1 MVPVCVYVY
10 VCVCARACVCV
21 VAMCLSADHI
31 FRALITWC
39 MFTHMVTVAVWILFD
54 AFHLDYRICSDLL
67 CFTVMLLVI
76 RHRGLRHSAAAS
88 PTSPRYSLLAYGR
101 VHVVVNRPTHPNAGQ
116 PIPLQCLVCYHCSN
130 RRSPIEK
137 QKRCWC
143 VRPRCDSRPVSSTR
157 ANAVRNACFVWED

>member
-1 MVPVCVYVY
+1 MLTISFVHSSRGACSRTWRLSLSGYCVTHFILTIVSALTCF
-10 VCVCARACVCV
+10 VS
-21 VAMCLSADHI
+21 LSCCW
-31 FRALITWC
+31 L
-39 MFTHMVTVAVWILFD
+39 
-54 AFHLDYRICSDLL
+54 
-67 CFTVMLLVI
+67 I
-76 RHRGLRHSAAAS
+76 RHRALRHSAAAS

>member
-1 MVPVCVYVY
+1 MLTISFVPSSRGACSRTWRLSLSGYCV
-10 VCVCARACVCV
+10 
-21 VAMCLSADHI
+21 
-31 FRALITWC
+31 
-39 MFTHMVTVAVWILFD
+39 THFILTISFL
-54 AFHLDYRICSDLL
+54 FSDLL